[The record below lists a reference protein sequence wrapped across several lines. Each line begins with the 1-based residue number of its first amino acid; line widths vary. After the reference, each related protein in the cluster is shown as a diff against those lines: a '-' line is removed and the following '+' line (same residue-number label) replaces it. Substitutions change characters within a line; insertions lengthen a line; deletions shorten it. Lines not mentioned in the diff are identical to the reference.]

1 MADTESN
8 SSRAP
13 RLSTAERK
21 RLTDRKA
28 QRQRRERVKT
38 YIARLETTLE
48 ELTAASGNG
57 MEATLLK
64 QLEQQRS
71 KTERLTNVINHIHE
85 VLEETRSSASPAP
98 ESPLLTQGESSISAA
113 SLPSSVPRRLL
124 NPLEPLQLS
133 TPNNNNNNNNRR
145 APFTISADLATRI
158 SLHSQNP
165 SNSGTR
171 NYFEVVNET
180 IANVSKEQNSI
191 IPSTTADDDDLA
203 IRAILHGWDSVRDG
217 GRSLDRV
224 WGLLQALDQGIF
236 SKTGLVER
244 VAVLRLMRSMI
255 KVLINFFFMHVCRL
269 QADLNSGIFR
279 RGSIQSHHLCFQR
292 RTSPFLFVCVS

>member
-1 MADTESN
+1 MDPN
-8 SSRAP
+8 SSRSA

-28 QRQRRERVKT
+28 QRQRRERIKT
-38 YIARLETTLE
+38 YIARLEQTLE
-48 ELTAASGNG
+48 DLTAASGGG

-71 KTERLTNVINHIHE
+71 KTERLTNVINHIQE
-85 VLEETRSSASPAP
+85 VLEETRGSASPTP
-98 ESPLLTQGESSISAA
+98 ETPLLTQGESSISAP
-113 SLPSSVPRRLL
+113 SLPPSIPRRLL
-124 NPLEPLQLS
+124 NPLED
-133 TPNNNNNNNNRR
+133 NNNNSNHNNRR

-171 NYFEVVNET
+171 NYFEIVNET
-180 IANVSKEQNSI
+180 IANVCKEQNSI
-191 IPSTTADDDDLA
+191 VPSTTADDDDLA

-217 GRSLDRV
+217 GRTLDRV

-236 SKTGLVER
+236 SETGMVER

-255 KVLINFFFMHVCRL
+255 KVLVTTISCML
-269 QADLNSGIFR
+269 PTEG
-279 RGSIQSHHLCFQR
+279 
-292 RTSPFLFVCVS
+292 